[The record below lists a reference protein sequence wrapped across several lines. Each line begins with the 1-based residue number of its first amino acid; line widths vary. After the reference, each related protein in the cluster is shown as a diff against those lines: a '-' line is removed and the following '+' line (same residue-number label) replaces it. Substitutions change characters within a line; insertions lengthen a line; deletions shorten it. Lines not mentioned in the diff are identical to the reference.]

1 LRIWGFEDLGMI
13 GLILDKKYN
22 KRMDMTAAGTK
33 QDVIPEPK
41 KDSVVIEIN
50 NLKKSFGS
58 QEVLADVSLKLFTGE
73 NLVVLGKSG
82 SGKSV
87 LIKCI
92 VGLLASDSGTISVFE
107 KDVSSLTRKE
117 LGELRQK
124 IGFLFQ
130 SGALY
135 DSMTVKEN
143 LEFPLRRIKKEL
155 TEKEIGEKIAEVL
168 ENVGLAD
175 ALNKM
180 PSQLSGGMRKRIS
193 LARTIAVD
201 PQIMLYDEPT
211 TGLDP
216 VTSDE
221 ISSLINDVQK
231 KYKTSSIIIT
241 HDINCAMSTANR
253 IVMLTE
259 GVIYAEGKPDDFKHS
274 EDPLLKSFFKS

>member
-1 LRIWGFEDLGMI
+1 MNIDQTDTVRKNSPE
-13 GLILDKKYN
+13 
-22 KRMDMTAAGTK
+22 TATREP
-33 QDVIPEPK
+33 VI
-41 KDSVVIEIN
+41 VIN

-58 QEVLADVSLKLFTGE
+58 QQVLKDLSLNLYTGE

-92 VGLLASDSGTISVFE
+92 VRLLNPDDGKIIVLGS
-107 KDVSSLTRKE
+107 DVSTLNRDS

-143 LEFPLRRIKKEL
+143 LEFPLRRIRKNL
-155 TEKEIGEKIAEVL
+155 TEKEISEKVIEVL

-201 PQIMLYDEPT
+201 PLIMLYDEPT

-221 ISSLINDVQK
+221 ISELINDVQK

-241 HDINCAMSTANR
+241 HDIECARNTANR
-253 IVMLTE
+253 IIMLKDGE
-259 GVIYAEGKPDDFKHS
+259 VYQDGKLEEFEKS
-274 EDPLLKSFFKS
+274 ADPLIKSFFK

>member
-1 LRIWGFEDLGMI
+1 M
-13 GLILDKKYN
+13 KK
-22 KRMDMTAAGTK
+22 G
-33 QDVIPEPK
+33 EPDTIVN
-41 KDSVVIEIN
+41 DSVGN
-50 NLKKSFGS
+50 SS
-58 QEVLADVSLKLFTGE
+58 QEPMINIENLNVAFGPLQVLKGLSLKLYKEE

-92 VGLLASDSGTISVFE
+92 VQLLKPDSGTIEVLGSNVG
-107 KDVSSLTRKE
+107 SLNRKE
-117 LGELRQK
+117 LGELRKK

-135 DSMTVKEN
+135 DSMTVREN
-143 LEFPLRRIKKEL
+143 LEFPLVRIRRKMSKKEVDDKI
-155 TEKEIGEKIAEVL
+155 KEAL

-180 PSQLSGGMRKRIS
+180 PSELSGGMRKRIS
-193 LARTIAVD
+193 LARTLVVD
-201 PQIMLYDEPT
+201 PLIMLYDEPT

-221 ISSLINDVQK
+221 ISELINLVQK

-241 HDINCAMSTANR
+241 HDIECARNTANR
-253 IVMLTE
+253 ILMLHDGEVHTE
-259 GVIYAEGKPDDFKHS
+259 GTIENFEKSNDS
-274 EDPLLKSFFKS
+274 LIKSFFK

>member
-1 LRIWGFEDLGMI
+1 MNTVQTDINTIAW
-13 GLILDKKYN
+13 
-22 KRMDMTAAGTK
+22 
-33 QDVIPEPK
+33 PK
-41 KDSVVIEIN
+41 ATDRESVIEIN
-50 NLKKSFGS
+50 NLKKSFGT
-58 QEVLADVSLKLFTGE
+58 QEVLKDVSIKLYKEE
-73 NLVVLGKSG
+73 NLVILGKSG

-92 VGLLASDSGTISVFE
+92 VRLLNPDAGEINVFGE
-107 KDVSSLTRKE
+107 DVSK
-117 LGELRQK
+117 LGTDALGQLRQK

-143 LEFPLRRIKKEL
+143 LEFPLKRIKRSL
-155 TEKEIGEKIAEVL
+155 SEKEILEKVIEAL

-193 LARTIAVD
+193 LARTIVVD
-201 PQIMLYDEPT
+201 PMIMLYDEPT

-221 ISSLINDVQK
+221 ISELINEVQK

-241 HDINCAMSTANR
+241 HDIECARATADR
-253 IVMLTE
+253 IIMLKDGEVYTE
-259 GVIYAEGKPDDFKHS
+259 GSIDDFENS
-274 EDPLLKSFFKS
+274 TDPLIKSFFK

>member
-1 LRIWGFEDLGMI
+1 MI
-13 GLILDKKYN
+13 LQTEFTVDTDKP
-22 KRMDMTAAGTK
+22 
-33 QDVIPEPK
+33 I
-41 KDSVVIEIN
+41 IEIK
-50 NLKKSFGS
+50 NLKKSFGK
-58 QEVLADVSLKLFTGE
+58 QEVLKNISLTLLHEE

-92 VGLLASDSGTISVFE
+92 VGLMNSDSGSISVF
-107 KDVSSLTRKE
+107 DNNVSALSRNQLS
-117 LGELRQK
+117 ELRKK

-143 LEFPLRRIKKEL
+143 LEFPLRRIKTEF
-155 TEKEIGEKIAEVL
+155 TEKQIAEKIQEVL

-193 LARTIAVD
+193 LARTIVVD
-201 PQIMLYDEPT
+201 PLIMLYDEPT

-216 VTSDE
+216 VTSGE
-221 ISSLINDVQK
+221 ISLLINDVQK

-241 HDINCAMSTANR
+241 HDIECARHTANR
-253 IVMLTE
+253 VVM
-259 GVIYAEGKPDDFKHS
+259 VNDCFIYT
-274 EDPLLKSFFKS
+274 